1 MTYLPSTRTGSA
13 DITTPVQTAM
23 RDTLLRLFQAAVVE
37 RSVEPAVP
45 EDTYPPS
52 GSIPGGWYRGT
63 GYGWT
68 RAKP

>member
-1 MTYLPSTRTGSA
+1 MTYLPYTRTGSA

-37 RSVEPAVP
+37 RNVEPAVP
-45 EDTYPPS
+45 EDAYPPS

-63 GYGWT
+63 GHGGV
-68 RAKP
+68 